1 MMMHHHRPVVDDES
15 PAPPRRGH
23 RAGCVIRKRSSLA
36 LIRATG
42 RPCSHGIRP
51 ARRRRPR
58 RLFGVLQKKNKKE
71 VWENSFFSRRRAR
84 PVDAASASLVQT

>member
-1 MMMHHHRPVVDDES
+1 MMMHHHRPVVDGKS
-15 PAPPRRGH
+15 PAPPRWDH
-23 RAGCVIRKRSSLA
+23 RAGCVLRKRSSLA
-36 LIRATG
+36 LIRAPG

-58 RLFGVLQKKNKKE
+58 RLFGVLQRKTKNE

-84 PVDAASASLVQT
+84 PVDAASASLVKP

>member
-1 MMMHHHRPVVDDES
+1 MMMHHHRLVVDGKS
-15 PAPPRRGH
+15 PAPPPRDYS
-23 RAGCVIRKRSSLA
+23 AGCVLRKSCSLA

-51 ARRRRPR
+51 VRRRRPR

-84 PVDAASASLVQT
+84 PVGAARASLVQT